1 MYRFF
6 SFVCFIKIK
15 KQLLEPMFQTS
26 VRICP
31 GQPHGPGSI
40 RTCVKEQPCIC
51 CSARRSSKASKRR
64 GAWTPEG
71 DTREGSLVDSHSS
84 TMTLARMIS
93 FKRERTSLKTKVG
106 SSRVE
111 KIRWKQNFWSG
122 DKTNRPHAY
131 CCLQKIPSWKEKY
144 LVHKELEHSLILL
157 LNGMI
162 KRGALC
168 WMAIKP

>member
-93 FKRERTSLKTKVG
+93 FKREDKFENKSWIFQSGKNKVETELLIWG
-106 SSRVE
+106 QN
-111 KIRWKQNFWSG
+111 KQTPRLLLSTE
-122 DKTNRPHAY
+122 DPIMKR
-131 CCLQKIPSWKEKY
+131 KIP
-144 LVHKELEHSLILL
+144 
-157 LNGMI
+157 
-162 KRGALC
+162 RT
-168 WMAIKP
+168 

>member
-64 GAWTPEG
+64 GAWTPDG

-93 FKRERTSLKTKVG
+93 FKQEDKSENK
-106 SSRVE
+106 SW
-111 KIRWKQNFWSG
+111 IFWSG
-122 DKTNRPHAY
+122 KKKVET
-131 CCLQKIPSWKEKY
+131 
-144 LVHKELEHSLILL
+144 ELLIWGQ
-157 LNGMI
+157 N
-162 KRGALC
+162 K
-168 WMAIKP
+168 